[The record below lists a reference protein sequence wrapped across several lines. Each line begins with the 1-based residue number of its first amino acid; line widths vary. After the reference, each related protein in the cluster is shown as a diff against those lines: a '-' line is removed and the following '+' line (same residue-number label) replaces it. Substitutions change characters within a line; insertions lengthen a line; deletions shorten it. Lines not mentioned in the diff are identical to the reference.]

1 MSSVNRPPSD
11 PPGSRGSRRPGRTI
25 DLSANEVASEST
37 APPVTEPLSSEPP
50 AEPLPAAA
58 APEVSVEETP
68 IAAEPSTGAPSA
80 ETPAAS
86 PREPDLSGSE
96 PPPPSDTAPAGSVS
110 PNARKPHRWPWR
122 WIGIGAAAVVVAG
135 IVFVMV
141 GRSPQ
146 TERAPR
152 LRSSRL
158 AQVERQIAELT
169 SRPVTASVDPKIVD
183 DLRQRLARVEAA
195 VASPRATGADPALG
209 NRIGALEGELKALS
223 EKIDMVTR
231 RNDETA
237 TVAGDARARADAAAA
252 AVAALPKAAP
262 PVPAPPPGPPA
273 VPRSEVEALANR
285 VTALEQAAKALQAE
299 LVKRAA
305 ADAGDRAVRVAVS
318 AAILQ
323 STVERG
329 NPFPKELASAK
340 MLAGDTKALTPLEPF
355 AASGVPS
362 AAALSRE
369 LTALLPAMRQAAG
382 TTSRD
387 ETFLQRLQSNAEK
400 LVRVRPLDAAGDDA
414 STVLARIDRRAA
426 QSDVAGVLAEL
437 AKLPPAA
444 RAPAQAWIAKAEA
457 SNAAI
462 EASRKFAADALAA
475 LGQPTP

>member
-11 PPGSRGSRRPGRTI
+11 PPGPRGPRRPGRTI
-25 DLSANEVASEST
+25 DLSASEVASEPAT
-37 APPVTEPLSSEPP
+37 QAGATEPPPSEAP
-50 AEPLPAAA
+50 AEALPAAP
-58 APEVSVEETP
+58 APQVSVEETP
-68 IAAEPSTGAPSA
+68 IVAEPSSSAAQSA

-86 PREPDLSGSE
+86 PMEPDLSGSE
-96 PPPPSDTAPAGSVS
+96 PPPPDTGEAGSVS
-110 PNARKPHRWPWR
+110 PNARKPHRLPWR
-122 WIGIGAAAVVVAG
+122 WIGIGAAAVLVAG

-141 GRSPQ
+141 GRSPPTQQ
-146 TERAPR
+146 TPR

-169 SRPVTASVDPKIVD
+169 NRPVTTSVDPKIVD
-183 DLRQRLARVEAA
+183 DLTQRLARVEAA
-195 VASPRATGADPALG
+195 AAGPRATGADPALS
-209 NRIGALEGELKALS
+209 NRIGTLEGDLKALS
-223 EKIDMVTR
+223 EKIDVVAR
-231 RNDETA
+231 RNDEIA
-237 TVAGDARARADAAAA
+237 TTADAAAA
-252 AVAALPKAAP
+252 AVAALPKTA
-262 PVPAPPPGPPA
+262 PAPAAPPGPPA

-285 VTALEQAAKALQAE
+285 VTALEHAAKALEAE
-299 LVKRAA
+299 LAKRAA

-323 STVERG
+323 STVQRG
-329 NPFPKELASAK
+329 DPFAKELASAK
-340 MLAGDTKALTPLEPF
+340 ALAGDAKVLGPLEPF

-369 LTALLPAMRQAAG
+369 LTALLPAMRQEAG
-382 TTSRD
+382 TTPQD

-414 STVLARIDRRAA
+414 ATVLARVDRHAA
-426 QSDVAGVLAEL
+426 QSDLAGALTEL

-475 LGQPTP
+475 LGQPTR

>member
-11 PPGSRGSRRPGRTI
+11 PPGQRGPRRPGRTI
-25 DLSANEVASEST
+25 DLSASEVASEPT
-37 APPVTEPLSSEPP
+37 APDVNPPMVSE
-50 AEPLPAAA
+50 
-58 APEVSVEETP
+58 
-68 IAAEPSTGAPSA
+68 PSA
-80 ETPAAS
+80 ETPSAAPAPQVSLEQTPIVAEPSSGAAQSAEAPAAS
-86 PREPDLSGSE
+86 PMEPDLSGSE
-96 PPPPSDTAPAGSVS
+96 PPPPLDTGHVGSVS
-110 PNARKPHRWPWR
+110 PNAGKPHGLPWR
-122 WIGIGAAAVVVAG
+122 LIGLGAAAVVVAG

-146 TERAPR
+146 PERAPR

-169 SRPVTASVDPKIVD
+169 SRPVATSVDPKIVD
-183 DLRQRLARVEAA
+183 DLTQRLGRVEVA
-195 VASPRATGADPALG
+195 VANPRAVDAEPALT
-209 NRIGALEGELKALS
+209 NRIGTLEGDLKALG
-223 EKIDMVTR
+223 EKIDVVAR
-231 RNDETA
+231 RNDEIA
-237 TVAGDARARADAAAA
+237 TTAGDARSRADAAAA
-252 AVAALPKAAP
+252 TVAALPKTAP
-262 PVPAPPPGPPA
+262 PAPPPGPPA

-285 VTALEQAAKALQAE
+285 VTVLEQAAKALQAE
-299 LVKRAA
+299 LAKRAA
-305 ADAGDRAVRVAVS
+305 ADSGDRVVRVAVS

-329 NPFPKELASAK
+329 HPFAKELAAAK
-340 MLAGDTKALTPLEPF
+340 ALAGDAKALASLELF

-382 TTSRD
+382 ATSQD

-400 LVRVRPLDAAGDDA
+400 LVRVGPLDAAGDDTA
-414 STVLARIDRRAA
+414 TVLARIDRYAA
-426 QSDVAGVLAEL
+426 QSDLAGALTEL

-444 RAPAQAWIAKAEA
+444 RTPAQAWIAKAEA
-457 SNAAI
+457 SNAAL

>member
-11 PPGSRGSRRPGRTI
+11 PPGQRGPRRPGRTI
-25 DLSANEVASEST
+25 DLSASEVASEPA
-37 APPVTEPLSSEPP
+37 APDVDPPMFSEPS
-50 AEPLPAAA
+50 AETLPAAP
-58 APEVSVEETP
+58 APQVSVEEMP
-68 IAAEPSTGAPSA
+68 IVAGPSSGAAQSA

-86 PREPDLSGSE
+86 PMEPDLSGSE
-96 PPPPSDTAPAGSVS
+96 PPPPLDTGHVGSVS
-110 PNARKPHRWPWR
+110 PNAGKPHGLPWR
-122 WIGIGAAAVVVAG
+122 LIGLGAAAVVVAG

-146 TERAPR
+146 PERAPR

-183 DLRQRLARVEAA
+183 DLTQRLARVEAA
-195 VASPRATGADPALG
+195 VASPRATSADPALS
-209 NRIGALEGELKALS
+209 NRIGTLEGDLKALS
-223 EKIDMVTR
+223 EKIDVVAR
-231 RNDETA
+231 RNDEIA
-237 TVAGDARARADAAAA
+237 TTAGDARSRADAAAA
-252 AVAALPKAAP
+252 AVTALPKTVPA
-262 PVPAPPPGPPA
+262 PAPPPSPPA

-299 LVKRAA
+299 LAKRAA
-305 ADAGDRAVRVAVS
+305 ADAGDRTVRLAVS

-329 NPFPKELASAK
+329 DPFAKELAAAK
-340 MLAGDTKALTPLEPF
+340 ALAGDAKALASLEPF

-382 TTSRD
+382 AVSQD
-387 ETFLQRLQSNAEK
+387 ETLLQRLQANAEK
-400 LVRVRPLDAAGDDA
+400 LVRVRPLDAPGDDTA
-414 STVLARIDRRAA
+414 AVLARIDRRAA
-426 QSDVAGVLAEL
+426 QSDLTGALAEL
-437 AKLPPAA
+437 RKLPPAA
-444 RAPAQAWIAKAEA
+444 RPPAQAWITKAEA